1 MKIDPESA
9 DVRDEQVAPVGP
21 DHGPAHVHAQRALG
35 PVEAHLEVLRVAA
48 AARGE
53 RVGGRREPEDLEE
66 FPNLEDSLVLPS
78 FKQFEFL
85 QHIAAFKS
93 ATEKYR

>member
-1 MKIDPESA
+1 MPPVSPPPEKGA
-9 DVRDEQVAPVGP
+9 G
-21 DHGPAHVHAQRALG
+21 
-35 PVEAHLEVLRVAA
+35 LEVLRVAA

-93 ATEKYR
+93 DTKNTNDKDRSVGNKKHFETK